1 MEDYRY
7 IRQVQSQDPSWWRRA
22 FTYLGRATRLKC
34 PLCGLKAIFIPW
46 YRVRHLRDWF
56 TPLDGCPHCGYA
68 YDREPGYFLMSIW
81 ALDYGFSALLGLFV
95 YLACEIFGHLTTP
108 QILLATIAP
117 VLVFSVL
124 FARHAKAYFLAIDHY
139 FDPHV
144 QSGDDDAGDDGSG
157 NQPLQPSPGTP
168 AQPAAGGDGGQPILS
183 EREPDEGH
191 AAEFERAGH
200 VPVSPQNDPLLK

>member
-7 IRQVQSQDPSWWRRA
+7 IRQVQAQNPSWWRRA
-22 FTYLGRATRLKC
+22 LAFLGRATFLKC
-34 PLCGLKAIFIPW
+34 PLCGTKPIFIPW
-46 YRVRHLRDWF
+46 YKVRGLRDWF

-108 QILLATIAP
+108 QILAATIAP

-139 FDPHV
+139 CDPHI
-144 QSGDDDAGDDGSG
+144 QEGDDDSLDDEGGGGGRPVVPSSPPTLAGPVG
-157 NQPLQPSPGTP
+157 
-168 AQPAAGGDGGQPILS
+168 GGDFPPSSSGPEAGLV
-183 EREPDEGH
+183 H
-191 AAEFERAGH
+191 AGH
-200 VPVSPQNDPLLK
+200 VSATPQNDPLLK